1 MPALHR
7 LAGHSATRLL
17 SLALAVFWMGVLYQ
31 LSDQPAID
39 APLLFPGQDK
49 LFHAIVYAVLGGLYL
64 GLFRPGPAAGYAM
77 QARWLALVL
86 AVLYGISDE
95 WHQSFVPG
103 REPDVLDVLADGVGA
118 AVGIL
123 LLHVLVKRFSRQ

>member
-1 MPALHR
+1 A
-7 LAGHSATRLL
+7 
-17 SLALAVFWMGVLYQ
+17 
-31 LSDQPAID
+31 
-39 APLLFPGQDK
+39 
-49 LFHAIVYAVLGGLYL
+49 
-64 GLFRPGPAAGYAM
+64 LFRPGPAGYAA
-77 QARWLALVL
+77 QARWLALGL

-123 LLHVLVKRFSRQ
+123 LLHMLVRGLSRR

>member
-1 MPALHR
+1 MPSLHR
-7 LAGHSATRLL
+7 LAGHPGVRLL
-17 SLALAVFWMGVLYQ
+17 SLVLALVWMAALYY

-39 APLLFPGQDK
+39 APMLFPGQDK

-64 GLFRPGPAAGYAM
+64 ALFRPGPAGYAA
-77 QARWLALVL
+77 QARWLALGL

-118 AVGIL
+118 AVGTL
-123 LLHVLVKRFSRQ
+123 LLHLLVKRFST

>member
-1 MPALHR
+1 MLSLHR
-7 LAGHSATRLL
+7 LAGHPAVRLL
-17 SLALAVFWMGVLYQ
+17 SLVLALVWMGVLYL

-39 APLLFPGQDK
+39 APMLFPGQDK

-64 GLFRPGPAAGYAM
+64 ALFRPGPAGYAA
-77 QARWLALVL
+77 QARWLALGL

-118 AVGIL
+118 AVGVMV
-123 LLHVLVKRFSRQ
+123 LHTLVRRLST

>member
-7 LAGHSATRLL
+7 LAGHPATRLL
-17 SLALAVFWMGVLYQ
+17 GLVLALFWMAVLYH

-39 APLLFPGQDK
+39 APMLFPGQDK

-64 GLFRPGPAAGYAM
+64 GLFRPGPGGYAA
-77 QARWLALVL
+77 QARWLALGL

-95 WHQSFVPG
+95 WHQAFVPG
-103 REPDVLDVLADGVGA
+103 RDPDVLDVLADGVGA

-123 LLHVLVKRFSRQ
+123 VLHGLIRRFSR

>member
-7 LAGHSATRLL
+7 LVGHPATRLL
-17 SLALAVFWMGVLYQ
+17 SLALALGWMGVLYH
-31 LSDQPAID
+31 LSDQPVID
-39 APLLFPGQDK
+39 APMLFPGQDK

-64 GLFRPGPAAGYAM
+64 ALFRPGPAGYAA
-77 QARWLALVL
+77 QARWLALGL

-118 AVGIL
+118 AAGTL
-123 LLHVLVKRFSRQ
+123 LLHLLVKRFST